1 MLSGGMMG
9 GGRSK
14 PRPHDYLDEL
24 APRTS
29 ARDKLKTF
37 GRCVLGWFV
46 GYLISAVSSILFF
59 RIAHIAPHASASTGL
74 IWGTAIYGIV
84 FAVAGA
90 VVGANFSR
98 ANALGIGAAIAATIA
113 GVALWSWAET
123 PDAPHWTQAIA
134 IFLMAPAAQFGSLFR
149 RSPD

>member
-1 MLSGGMMG
+1 MLS

-14 PRPHDYLDEL
+14 PRAHDYLDEL
-24 APRTS
+24 VPRTS
-29 ARDKLKTF
+29 AADKLKIF
-37 GRCVLGWFV
+37 GRCALGWLA

-59 RIAHIAPHASASTGL
+59 LIGHIAPHAAASTGL

-84 FAVAGA
+84 FAVIGA

-113 GVALWSWAET
+113 GVALWSWSET
-123 PDAPHWTQAIA
+123 PNVPHWTQAIA
-134 IFLMAPAAQFGSLFR
+134 IFLMAPAAQFGALIR
-149 RSPD
+149 RSAD

>member
-1 MLSGGMMG
+1 MLG

-14 PRPHDYLDEL
+14 SRAHDYLDDL
-24 APRTS
+24 VPKTS
-29 ARDKLKTF
+29 AAERLKDF
-37 GRCVLGWFV
+37 GRCVLGWLT
-46 GYLISAVSSILFF
+46 GYLISAVTSILFF
-59 RIAHIAPHASASTGL
+59 QLGHVSPHSPASTGL

-84 FAVAGA
+84 FAALGA

-98 ANALGIGAAIAATIA
+98 RNALGIGAAIAATIA
-113 GVALWSWAET
+113 AVALWSWSET
-123 PDAPHWTQAIA
+123 PNVPHWTQAIA